1 VKPLAFPAAAIAD
14 QPGPSHSQDRQAF
27 EAVKIGFYR
36 CEHWSDGGSMEE
48 AIRRLAYSWGCLLVA
63 ILLLVL
69 LWLLLR

>member
-1 VKPLAFPAAAIAD
+1 
-14 QPGPSHSQDRQAF
+14 
-27 EAVKIGFYR
+27 
-36 CEHWSDGGSMEE
+36 MEE